1 MTRIVRS
8 THRYKPRKKR
18 SVPLTG
24 PATPKRR
31 RTRAVLSFVGLAL
44 NTGTGQA
51 QTDAEILE
59 VTRQCVALVQQTF
72 PRFDA
77 YFDLTEEQWRTFQS
91 DDSAF
96 YFRRCLIERG
106 LAPE

>member
-1 MTRIVRS
+1 VRACRI
-8 THRYKPRKKR
+8 
-18 SVPLTG
+18 
-24 PATPKRR
+24 
-31 RTRAVLSFVGLAL
+31 LSFFVGLAP

-51 QTDAEILE
+51 QTDAEIQE
-59 VTRQCVALVQQTF
+59 VTRQCVAQVQLTF

-77 YFDLTEEQWRTFQS
+77 YFDPTEGQWRTFQS

-96 YFRRCLIERG
+96 YFRRCVIEHG